1 MSDVLIHYTRLPART
16 TVFRQR
22 FVQRVD
28 DCTITLM
35 EHTEL
40 SAPVRAGEQVILEP
54 RAPVVW
60 FTFDDAWHDIGR
72 FHCADGTFTGCYAN
86 IITPV
91 RFTNAHEWHTTDLFL
106 DVWVPAEGAVQLL
119 DEAELAQGL
128 VDGSIDETLAASA
141 RAEAARLV
149 GLAAAGEWPP
159 ALVQEWTLP
168 LARGTLAGRVV

>member
-1 MSDVLIHYTRLPART
+1 MSDVAIHYTRLPART

-40 SAPVRAGEQVILEP
+40 ATPVHAGAQVILEP
-54 RAPVVW
+54 QAPVVW

-72 FHCADGTFTGCYAN
+72 FHLADDTFTGCYAN

-91 RFTNAHEWHTTDLFL
+91 HFTTAHEWHTTDLFL
-106 DVWVPAEGAVQLL
+106 DVWQAADGAVQLL
-119 DEAELAQGL
+119 DEDELARAL
-128 VDGSIDETLAASA
+128 DDGAIDASLAATA
-141 RAEAARLV
+141 RAEATRLIR
-149 GLAAAGEWPP
+149 LAETGAWPP
-159 ALVQEWTLP
+159 PVVREWTLEH
-168 LARGTLAGRVV
+168 ARGTLPGDAV